1 MHNVDTAFDQIRADF
16 LASRPLA
23 MLASG
28 ELTLAHYKSIL
39 REIYYYSREDPQ
51 IQALATVYFRGKDR
65 EQVKPFLRHA
75 ISEVG
80 HDELALNDLRA
91 LGDDVDNLP
100 YQAPLATTMG
110 LIAYPF
116 YQINYQ
122 NPIGYLGYLYFLE
135 HLPTSSGD
143 AIGGALTAAG
153 VPAEAMTFLSEHFT
167 VDVGHNQL
175 MRSYVQELVKSDADR
190 DAVIQGMQVTGV
202 LYAAMLQGA
211 IDSASKAQR
220 LPDHSALARN
230 AA

>member
-1 MHNVDTAFDQIRADF
+1 MYNVDQAFDQIKADF
-16 LASRPLA
+16 LASQPLQ

-28 ELTLAHYKSIL
+28 ALSLEHYKSIL

-51 IQALATVYFRGKDR
+51 IQALATVYFRGRDR

-80 HDELALNDLRA
+80 HDELALNDLRV
-91 LGDDVDNLP
+91 LGEDVDNLP
-100 YQAPLATTMG
+100 FQSPLATTMG
-110 LIAYPF
+110 LISYPF

-122 NPIGYLGYLYFLE
+122 NPVGYLGYLYFLE

-143 AIGGALTAAG
+143 SIGGALAASG
-153 VPAEAMTFLSEHFT
+153 VPEEAMTFLNEHFT
-167 VDVGHNQL
+167 VDIGHNQL
-175 MRSYVQELVKSDADR
+175 MRTYVQELVKSEADR
-190 DAVIQGMQVTGV
+190 DAVIQGMRVTGV

-211 IDSASKAQR
+211 IESASQTNR
-220 LPDHSALARN
+220 LPDHSALARS

>member
-1 MHNVDTAFDQIRADF
+1 VSEVAAAFEPVKQDF
-16 LASRPLA
+16 LESQPMQ
-23 MLASG
+23 MLANG
-28 ELTLAHYKSIL
+28 QLTLEHYKSIL

-51 IQALATVYFRGKDR
+51 IQALAAVYFRGQDR

-91 LGDDVDNLP
+91 LGETPDELK
-100 YQAPLATTMG
+100 QQSPLATTMG

-116 YQINYQ
+116 YQICYQ

-135 HLPTSSGD
+135 HVPTSSGD
-143 AIGGALTAAG
+143 SIGGALTAAG
-153 VPAEAMTFLSEHFT
+153 IPEQAMTFLSEHFV
-167 VDVGHNQL
+167 VDVGHTRL
-175 MRSYVQELVKSDADR
+175 MLSYVEDLVKTKADL
-190 DAVIQGMQVTGV
+190 DAVIHGMQTTGV

-211 IDSASKAQR
+211 IEDAGQSSR

-230 AA
+230 VA

>member
-1 MHNVDTAFDQIRADF
+1 MSKVDVAFEKIKQDF
-16 LASRPLA
+16 LNSQPMQ

-28 ELTLAHYKSIL
+28 QLTLDHYKSIL

-51 IQALATVYFRGKDR
+51 IQALAAVYFRGKDR
-65 EQVKPFLRHA
+65 AQVKPFLRHA
-75 ISEVG
+75 IAEVG

-91 LGDDVDNLP
+91 LGENPDNVPL
-100 YQAPLATTMG
+100 QSPLATTMG

-116 YQINYQ
+116 YQISYQ

-143 AIGGALTAAG
+143 SIGGALANAG
-153 VPAEAMTFLSEHFT
+153 IPAEAMTFLNEHFT
-167 VDVGHNQL
+167 VDIGHNKL
-175 MRSYVQELVKSDADR
+175 MKTYVEELVKTDADL
-190 DAVIQGMQVTGV
+190 DAVILGMQATGV
-202 LYAAMLQGA
+202 LYSAMLQGA
-211 IDSASKAQR
+211 IDHALDANR